1 MQKRLGKRK
10 GGKRL
15 GKRKGGNCKGDVKE
29 KGENRTIKNLT
40 F

>member
-1 MQKRLGKRK
+1 MQKL
-10 GGKRL
+10 L

-29 KGENRTIKNLT
+29 KGENRTIKNLIQQNV